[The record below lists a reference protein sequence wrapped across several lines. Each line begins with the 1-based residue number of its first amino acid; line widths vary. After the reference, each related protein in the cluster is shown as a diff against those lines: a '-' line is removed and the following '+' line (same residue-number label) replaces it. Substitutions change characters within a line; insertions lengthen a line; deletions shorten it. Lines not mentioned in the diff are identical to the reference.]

1 MQTSPLP
8 ISPQEQQLLLTA
20 YQAFNTRDIETVLS
34 LMTPDVDWPNG
45 WEGGYEKGHDQV
57 RAYWQR
63 QWATI
68 DPSVQPLQ
76 LYKDPAGRITV
87 EVHQVVKDLSGSILF
102 DGVVHHVFQLEGNR
116 IRRME
121 IQHP

>member
-1 MQTSPLP
+1 MQTSHSP
-8 ISPQEQQLLLTA
+8 IAPQTQHVLLAA

-45 WEGGYEKGHDQV
+45 WEGGYEKGHSQV

-68 DPSVQPLQ
+68 NPSVHPLHIYKQP
-76 LYKDPAGRITV
+76 DGRITV
-87 EVHQVVKDLSGSILF
+87 EVHQLVKDLSGEILF
-102 DGVVHHVFQLEGNR
+102 DGMVHHVYQLDGNL